1 MKFPHTVSS
10 VLFAVALALSAASA
24 QAQTQTL
31 TQTLTGVTSPGQ
43 AEVVSPAVIAE
54 RNAAAKVAL
63 DGSSLRDKTVA
74 VKVGALV
81 EIRLEENLSTGQS
94 WRVSSDNGGV
104 GHITHFYEPGKAMP
118 GAPGN
123 AVFAFVPYQAGTTLL
138 VFHYGRRFSNEP
150 ASDTVQLTIEV
161 R

>member
-10 VLFAVALALSAASA
+10 VLFAGALALSGASA
-24 QAQTQTL
+24 RAQSQTL
-31 TQTLTGVTSPGQ
+31 PEVTSHGQ
-43 AEVVSPAVIAE
+43 VEVVTPAVTSDQ
-54 RNAAAKVAL
+54 NAAAKVAL

-74 VKVGALV
+74 VKVGTLV
-81 EIRLEENLSTGQS
+81 EIRLAENLSTGQS

-123 AVFAFVPYQAGTTLL
+123 AVFAFVPYQAGSTLL

-150 ASDTVQLTIEV
+150 ASDTVRLTIEV